1 MTTYFGI
8 LTKVGE
14 AKEAN
19 AKALGVPVKIAEMEV
34 GDGGVLPVPDREQTS
49 PIGSKHRA
57 PINRIFVDP
66 NNPAWLV
73 VNR

>member
-19 AKALGVPVKIAEMEV
+19 AKAPGVPVKIAEMEV
-34 GDGGVLPVPDREQTS
+34 GDGGGALPVPDREQTS
-49 PIGSKHRA
+49 LIGSKHRA
-57 PINRIFVDP
+57 P
-66 NNPAWLV
+66 
-73 VNR
+73 

>member
-34 GDGGVLPVPDREQTS
+34 GDGGGVLPVPDREQTS
-49 PIGSKHRA
+49 LIGSSIAR
-57 PINRIFVDP
+57 PSIGYSLTRTIRRG
-66 NNPAWLV
+66 WW
-73 VNR
+73 